1 MKLSIKSAAAWL
13 GRVAGLRTPGFW
25 RCYASST
32 NYSGKSVSAQTALQ
46 LDVVWACVRLISQL
60 VATLPLAV
68 YEKENGRRRQAS
80 EHWLHTVIAGTPN
93 ADMTAADFWESLL
106 TAILLWGNAYALIV
120 RNAVGHII
128 ALEPLRP
135 ERMSPRLQRDGSLL
149 FVYVDEAGKRWEY
162 SEEEI
167 LHLKG
172 FTLDGRMGLSPI
184 SYARH
189 TLGAA
194 MAQEETAATIF
205 KNGLRPSGYVTTDQV
220 LTKGNREEVRE
231 SVITQVASGT
241 ESGRTLVLEGGMKYA
256 PVSMNPEDA
265 QLLESRAFS
274 IEQLCRWMCNI
285 PPVLIGHASQGQ
297 TMWGSGVE
305 QLLMGWKVTGLNP
318 LIIKI
323 EQALNALF
331 PPKDRGRFYVKFSL
345 QGLLRA
351 DAKGR
356 AALYSSG
363 LQNGYMS
370 PNGIIELEDGEQY
383 EGGDRH
389 FVQANLVP
397 VDQLGKGASS
407 DQKARE
413 VMRGWLGVESR
424 EESKD
429 ET

>member
-1 MKLSIKSAAAWL
+1 MKISMKAAASWL
-13 GRVAGLRTPGFW
+13 GRVISLRHPGFW
-25 RCYASST
+25 RYYASTT

-46 LDVVWACVRLISQL
+46 LDVVWACVKLISQL
-60 VATLPLAV
+60 VATLPLSV
-68 YEKENGRRRQAS
+68 YEKKDGRRRSAS
-80 EHWLHTVIAGTPN
+80 EHWLHKVIAAAPN

-106 TAILLWGNAYALIV
+106 TSILLWGNAYALIV
-120 RNAVGHII
+120 RNGAGKII

-135 ERMSPRLQRDGSLL
+135 ERMAPKLQRDGSML
-149 FVYVDEAGKRWEY
+149 FVYVDQNGHRFEY
-162 SEEEI
+162 SELEI

-220 LTKGNREEVRE
+220 LTKSNREEVRE
-231 SVITQVASGT
+231 SVVTQVASGS
-241 ESGRTLVLEGGMKYA
+241 ESGRTLVLEAGMKYA
-256 PVSMNPEDA
+256 PVAMNPEDA
-265 QLLESRAFS
+265 QLLQSRAFS
-274 IEQLCRWMCNI
+274 IEQLCRWMCNV
-285 PPVLIGHASQGQ
+285 PPVLIGHAAQGQ

-323 EQALNALF
+323 EQALNGLF
-331 PPKDRGRFYVKFSL
+331 PANERDRYYVKFSL
-345 QGLLRA
+345 QALLRA

-363 LQNGYMS
+363 LQNAYHS
-370 PNGIIELEDGEQY
+370 PNEIIELEDGEPY

-397 VDQLGKGASS
+397 VDQIGKEDATQG
-407 DQKARE
+407 KARE
-413 VMRGWLGVESR
+413 ALLNWLGRPKQETH
-424 EESKD
+424 D

>member
-1 MKLSIKSAAAWL
+1 MKAAASWL
-13 GRVAGLRTPGFW
+13 GRVISLRHPGFW
-25 RCYASST
+25 RYYASTT

-46 LDVVWACVRLISQL
+46 LDVVWACVKLISQL
-60 VATLPLAV
+60 VATLPLSV
-68 YEKENGRRRQAS
+68 YEKKEGRRRSAS
-80 EHWLHTVIAGTPN
+80 EHWLHKVIAAAPN

-106 TAILLWGNAYALIV
+106 TSILLWGNAYALIV
-120 RNAVGHII
+120 RNGASKII

-135 ERMSPRLQRDGSLL
+135 ERMAPKLQRDGSML
-149 FVYVDEAGKRWEY
+149 FVYVDQNGHRFEY
-162 SEEEI
+162 SELEI

-220 LTKGNREEVRE
+220 LTKSNREEVRE
-231 SVITQVASGT
+231 SVVTQVASGS
-241 ESGRTLVLEGGMKYA
+241 ESGRTLVLEAGMKYA
-256 PVSMNPEDA
+256 PVAMNPEDA
-265 QLLESRAFS
+265 QLLQSRAFS
-274 IEQLCRWMCNI
+274 IEQLCRWMCNV
-285 PPVLIGHASQGQ
+285 PPVLIGHAAQGQ

-323 EQALNALF
+323 EQALNGLF
-331 PPKDRGRFYVKFSL
+331 PANERDRYYVKFSL
-345 QGLLRA
+345 QALLRA

-363 LQNGYMS
+363 LQNAYLS
-370 PNGIIELEDGEQY
+370 PNEIIELEDGEPY

-389 FVQANLVP
+389 FIQANLVP
-397 VDQLGKGASS
+397 VDQIGKGDATEG
-407 DQKARE
+407 KARE
-413 VMRGWLGVESR
+413 ALLDWLGRPKQEIH
-424 EESKD
+424 D

>member
-1 MKLSIKSAAAWL
+1 MKISMKAAASWL
-13 GRVAGLRTPGFW
+13 GRVISLRQPGFW
-25 RCYASST
+25 RSYASTT

-46 LDVVWACVRLISQL
+46 LDVVWACVKLISQL
-60 VATLPLAV
+60 VATLPLSV
-68 YEKENGRRRQAS
+68 YEKKDGRRRSAS
-80 EHWLHTVIAGTPN
+80 EHWLHKVIAAAPN
-93 ADMTAADFWESLL
+93 ADMSAADFWESLL
-106 TAILLWGNAYALIV
+106 TSILLWGNAYALIV
-120 RNAVGHII
+120 RNGAGKII

-135 ERMSPRLQRDGSLL
+135 ERMAPKLQRDGSML
-149 FVYVDEAGKRWEY
+149 FVYVDENGHRFEY
-162 SEEEI
+162 SETEI

-205 KNGLRPSGYVTTDQV
+205 KNGLRPSGYVTTDQI

-231 SVITQVASGT
+231 SVVTQVASGS
-241 ESGRTLVLEGGMKYA
+241 ESGRTLVLEAGMKYA
-256 PVSMNPEDA
+256 PVAMNPEDA
-265 QLLESRAFS
+265 QLLQSRGFS
-274 IEQLCRWMCNI
+274 IEQLCRWMCNV
-285 PPVLIGHASQGQ
+285 PPVLIGHAAQGQ

-323 EQALNALF
+323 EQSLNGLF
-331 PPKDRGRFYVKFSL
+331 PPSERERYYVKFSL

-356 AALYSSG
+356 AALYASG
-363 LQNGYMS
+363 LQNAYLS
-370 PNGIIELEDGEQY
+370 PNEIIELEDGEPY

-397 VDQLGKGASS
+397 VDQIGKEDATQG
-407 DQKARE
+407 KARE
-413 VMRGWLGVESR
+413 ALLDWLGRPKQETH
-424 EESKD
+424 D

>member
-1 MKLSIKSAAAWL
+1 MKISMKAAASWL
-13 GRVAGLRTPGFW
+13 GRVISLRQPGFW
-25 RCYASST
+25 RYYASTT

-46 LDVVWACVRLISQL
+46 LDVVWACVKLISQL
-60 VATLPLAV
+60 VATLPLSV
-68 YEKENGRRRQAS
+68 YEKKEGRRRSAS
-80 EHWLHTVIAGTPN
+80 EHWLHKVIAAAPN

-106 TAILLWGNAYALIV
+106 TSILLWGNAYALIV
-120 RNAVGHII
+120 RNGVGKII

-135 ERMSPRLQRDGSLL
+135 ERMAPKLQRDGSML
-149 FVYVDEAGKRWEY
+149 FVYVDQNGHRFEY
-162 SEEEI
+162 GEGEI

-220 LTKGNREEVRE
+220 LTKSNREEVRE
-231 SVITQVASGT
+231 SVVTQVASGS
-241 ESGRTLVLEGGMKYA
+241 ESGRTLVLEAGMKYA
-256 PVSMNPEDA
+256 PVAMNPEDA
-265 QLLESRAFS
+265 QLLQSRAFS
-274 IEQLCRWMCNI
+274 IEQLCRWMCNV
-285 PPVLIGHASQGQ
+285 PPVLIGHAAQGQ

-323 EQALNALF
+323 EQALNCLF
-331 PPKDRGRFYVKFSL
+331 PANERDRYYVKFSL
-345 QGLLRA
+345 QALLRA

-356 AALYSSG
+356 AALYASG
-363 LQNGYMS
+363 LQNAYLS
-370 PNGIIELEDGEQY
+370 PNEIIELEDGEPY

-397 VDQLGKGASS
+397 VDQIGKEDATQG
-407 DQKARE
+407 KARE
-413 VMRGWLGVESR
+413 ALLDWLGRPKQETH
-424 EESKD
+424 D

>member
-1 MKLSIKSAAAWL
+1 MKISIKAASAWL
-13 GRVAGLRTPGFW
+13 GRVVGLRTPGFW
-25 RCYASST
+25 RYYASTT

-60 VATLPLAV
+60 VATLPVAV
-68 YEKENGRRRQAS
+68 YEKKDGRRRQAS
-80 EHWLHTVIAGTPN
+80 EHWLHQVIASAPN

-106 TAILLWGNAYALIV
+106 TSILLWGNAYALIA
-120 RNAVGHII
+120 RNGIGHII

-135 ERMSPRLQRDGSLL
+135 ERMVPRIQKDGTLL
-149 FVYVDEAGKRWEY
+149 YIYVDEAGRRYEY
-162 SEEEI
+162 SESEI

-205 KNGLRPSGYVTTDQV
+205 KNGLRPAGYVTTDQI
-220 LTKGNREEVRE
+220 LTKGNREDVRE

-241 ESGRTLVLEGGMKYA
+241 ESGRTLVLEAGMKYS
-256 PVSMNPEDA
+256 PVAMNPEDA
-265 QLLESRAFS
+265 QLLQSRAFS

-305 QLLMGWKVTGLNP
+305 QLLMGWKVTGLSP

-323 EQALNALF
+323 EQALNALL
-331 PPKDRGRFYVKFSL
+331 PPKDRGRYYVKFSL

-356 AALYSSG
+356 AALYASG
-363 LQNGYMS
+363 LQNGYLN
-370 PNGIIELEDGEQY
+370 PNGIIELEDGEPY
-383 EGGDRH
+383 EGGDRY

-397 VDQLGKGASS
+397 VDQVGKEGAGQSR
-407 DQKARE
+407 ARE
-413 VMRGWLGVESR
+413 ALRDWLGMNSS
-424 EESKD
+424 EEKHD

>member
-1 MKLSIKSAAAWL
+1 MKISMKAAASWL
-13 GRVAGLRTPGFW
+13 GRVISLRRPGFW
-25 RCYASST
+25 RYYASTT

-46 LDVVWACVRLISQL
+46 LDVVWACVKLISQL
-60 VATLPLAV
+60 VATLPLSV
-68 YEKENGRRRQAS
+68 YEKKEGRRRSAS
-80 EHWLHTVIAGTPN
+80 EHWLHKVIAAAPN

-106 TAILLWGNAYALIV
+106 TSILLWGNAYALIV
-120 RNAVGHII
+120 RNGARKII

-135 ERMSPRLQRDGSLL
+135 ERMAPKLQRDGSML
-149 FVYVDEAGKRWEY
+149 FVYVDENGHRFEY
-162 SEEEI
+162 SEDQI

-184 SYARH
+184 TYARH

-220 LTKGNREEVRE
+220 LTKSNREEVRE
-231 SVITQVASGT
+231 SVVTQVASGS
-241 ESGRTLVLEGGMKYA
+241 ESGRTLVLEAGMKYA
-256 PVSMNPEDA
+256 PVAMNPEDA
-265 QLLESRAFS
+265 QLLQSRAFS
-274 IEQLCRWMCNI
+274 IEQLCRWMCNV
-285 PPVLIGHASQGQ
+285 PPVLIGHAAQGQ

-323 EQALNALF
+323 EQALNCLF
-331 PPKDRGRFYVKFSL
+331 PANERDRYYVKFSL
-345 QGLLRA
+345 QALLRA

-356 AALYSSG
+356 AALYASG
-363 LQNGYMS
+363 LQNAYLS
-370 PNGIIELEDGEQY
+370 PNEIIELEDGEPY

-397 VDQLGKGASS
+397 VDQIGKEDATQG
-407 DQKARE
+407 KARE
-413 VMRGWLGVESR
+413 ALLDWLGRPKQETH
-424 EESKD
+424 D

>member
-1 MKLSIKSAAAWL
+1 MKISMKAAASWL
-13 GRVAGLRTPGFW
+13 GRVISLRHPGFW
-25 RCYASST
+25 RYYASTS

-46 LDVVWACVRLISQL
+46 LDVVWACVKLISQL
-60 VATLPLAV
+60 VATLPLSV
-68 YEKENGRRRQAS
+68 YEKKDGRRRSAS
-80 EHWLHTVIAGTPN
+80 EHWLHKVIAGAPN

-106 TAILLWGNAYALIV
+106 TSILLWGNAYALIV
-120 RNAVGHII
+120 RNGVGKII
-128 ALEPLRP
+128 TLEPLRP
-135 ERMSPRLQRDGSLL
+135 ERMAPRLQRDGSML
-149 FVYVDEAGKRWEY
+149 FVYVDENGHRFEY
-162 SEEEI
+162 SEDQI

-220 LTKGNREEVRE
+220 LTKSNREEVRD
-231 SVITQVASGT
+231 SVVTQVASGS
-241 ESGRTLVLEGGMKYA
+241 ESGRTLVLEAGMKYA
-256 PVSMNPEDA
+256 PVAMNPEDA
-265 QLLESRAFS
+265 QLLQSRAFS
-274 IEQLCRWMCNI
+274 IEQLCRWMCNV
-285 PPVLIGHASQGQ
+285 PPVLIGHAAQGQ

-323 EQALNALF
+323 EQALNGLF
-331 PPKDRGRFYVKFSL
+331 PANERERFYVKFSL
-345 QGLLRA
+345 QALMRA

-356 AALYSSG
+356 AALYASG
-363 LQNGYMS
+363 LQNAYLS
-370 PNGIIELEDGEQY
+370 PNEIIELEDGEPY

-397 VDQLGKGASS
+397 VDQIGKEDATQG
-407 DQKARE
+407 KARE
-413 VMRGWLGVESR
+413 ALLDWLGRPKQETH
-424 EESKD
+424 D